1 MHTQKEVATRM
12 KLVIRESGERLGDQI
27 ECAYTFWRRLR
38 GLVGRQSLPSG
49 SGLHIQPCKSVHMF
63 FMNYDLDVLH
73 LDKAGVVVGMEHRL
87 RPGRVGAAFAGTR
100 SVVELPAGTLAAAKV
115 ELGQTAILEP

>member
-1 MHTQKEVATRM
+1 M

-27 ECAYTFWRRLR
+27 ERAYTFWRRLR
-38 GLVGRQSLPSG
+38 GLVGRRSLSSG

-63 FMNYDLDVLH
+63 FMTCDLDVLH
-73 LDKAGVVVGMEHRL
+73 LDKAGVIVGMEHRL
-87 RPGRVGAAFAGTR
+87 QPGRIGAVFEGTR